1 MVYSRFC
8 LHGLELGHVVA
19 GDVALEL
26 GGVGPGEPPLALRVV
41 DDVEV
46 LPLLEAEVLVG
57 PRVVVVQRHE
67 DLVLVHCTQRSHTRQ
82 PDTRTTIW
90 RSENY

>member
-46 LPLLEAEVLVG
+46 LHPIHNRFSQSRRRPLLLVI
-57 PRVVVVQRHE
+57 VQHR
-67 DLVLVHCTQRSHTRQ
+67 LNV
-82 PDTRTTIW
+82 
-90 RSENY
+90 N

>member
-1 MVYSRFC
+1 MYLRFG
-8 LHGLELGHVVA
+8 LHGLQFSHVIAWYVSLKLA
-19 GDVALEL
+19 
-26 GGVGPGEPPLALRVV
+26 GVGLGEPPLSLGVIN
-41 DDVEV
+41 DVEV

>member
-1 MVYSRFC
+1 MKA
-8 LHGLELGHVVA
+8 VVA
-19 GDVALEL
+19 AFNQEKALVISRGL
-26 GGVGPGEPPLALRVV
+26 LRDCTTSPINRLQHYLRVV

-57 PRVVVVQRHE
+57 PGVVVVQRHE

>member
-26 GGVGPGEPPLALRVV
+26 GCVGPGEPPFALGVI
-41 DDVEV
+41 DDVQV
-46 LPLLEAEVLVG
+46 LPLLEAQILIR
-57 PRVVVVQRHE
+57 PRIIVV
-67 DLVLVHCTQRSHTRQ
+67 
-82 PDTRTTIW
+82 
-90 RSENY
+90 

>member
-46 LPLLEAEVLVG
+46 LHPIHNRFSQSRRRPLLRPLS
-57 PRVVVVQRHE
+57 RHE
-67 DLVLVHCTQRSHTRQ
+67 IVTLTQLS
-82 PDTRTTIW
+82 
-90 RSENY
+90 

>member
-41 DDVEV
+41 DDVDGRGTPSDSQSFFTTPEKA
-46 LPLLEAEVLVG
+46 P
-57 PRVVVVQRHE
+57 
-67 DLVLVHCTQRSHTRQ
+67 TRAFSWLKA
-82 PDTRTTIW
+82 PT
-90 RSENY
+90 SN

>member
-1 MVYSRFC
+1 MKAVIAAFSK
-8 LHGLELGHVVA
+8 EK
-19 GDVALEL
+19 AL
-26 GGVGPGEPPLALRVV
+26 VGAFSVIVQPINRLQHYLRVV

-46 LPLLEAEVLVG
+46 LALLEAEVLVG